1 MTHVSIPPSRPLS
14 CLADRDRPMNARQ
27 EYNQRTSSQS
37 IRTRSCASLLIAI
50 LGFVAAAPNAR
61 MASANQILRP
71 IDLARILDSKSF
83 HVVVRTAEIPRL
95 PLVSAKIIRL
105 NQPMSQALV
114 DPGKPYQSGDDVE
127 GDYPPSRRLVFAGIS
142 RDYILICFSKGGM
155 AVSQNI
161 LLLHRTTDHWAAVFA
176 AILNATQSVT
186 NIDELKRYL
195 KHGNVIAYS
204 PSEEDWSHN

>member
-1 MTHVSIPPSRPLS
+1 M
-14 CLADRDRPMNARQ
+14 
-27 EYNQRTSSQS
+27 
-37 IRTRSCASLLIAI
+37 
-50 LGFVAAAPNAR
+50 
-61 MASANQILRP
+61 
-71 IDLARILDSKSF
+71 SK
-83 HVVVRTAEIPRL
+83 
-95 PLVSAKIIRL
+95 
-105 NQPMSQALV
+105 ALV

-142 RDYILICFSKGGM
+142 REYILICFSKSGM

-176 AILNATQSVT
+176 AILNATQSVK

-195 KHGNVIAYS
+195 KHGDVIAYS